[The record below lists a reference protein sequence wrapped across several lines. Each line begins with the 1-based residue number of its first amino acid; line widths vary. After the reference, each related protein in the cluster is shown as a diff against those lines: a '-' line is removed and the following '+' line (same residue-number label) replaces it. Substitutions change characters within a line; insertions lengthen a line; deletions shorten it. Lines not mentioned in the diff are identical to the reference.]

1 MQEFGSSMPFYG
13 SQVVMNGFGYMRP
26 FNGGHFLIPSMYGT
40 CTSLSYA
47 YAKATDVAPIWDV
60 IASST
65 IASG

>member
-1 MQEFGSSMPFYG
+1 MEVTSLYHRCMEP
-13 SQVVMNGFGYMRP
+13 VPR
-26 FNGGHFLIPSMYGT
+26 
-40 CTSLSYA
+40 SLSYA